1 MNSDFVSERAGN
13 LAKQLLSD
21 TSADQAGRVRN
32 IYLKVLNRP
41 ATPQE
46 VDSGLTYMNEF
57 QKRSKLSQA
66 DAWTSF
72 CRILLA
78 SNEYIYLD

>member
-1 MNSDFVSERAGN
+1 VSD
-13 LAKQLLSD
+13 
-21 TSADQAGRVRN
+21 
-32 IYLKVLNRP
+32 
-41 ATPQE
+41 
-46 VDSGLTYMNEF
+46 F
-57 QKRSKLSQA
+57 QKRSTATVSQA